1 MYDPDSIQVEA
12 LTIED
17 VLPVRHKV
25 LWPHMQI
32 DFCRVDDDDEGQHFG
47 VKMDGNVVVCVAS
60 LFTESGGKIV
70 RLRKFATLAEY
81 QGKGIGSLVLQHLV
95 TYSKEKG
102 ATLFWFDARE
112 SAIQFYG
119 KFGFSVEGERFY
131 KRNVP
136 YFRMSQSL

>member
-1 MYDPDSIQVEA
+1 MWDPDSIQVEA
-12 LTIED
+12 LTIEE

-25 LWPHMQI
+25 LWPHMPI
-32 DFCRVDDDDEGQHFG
+32 NFCRVDDDDKGEHFG
-47 VKMDGNVVVCVAS
+47 VKMDGNIVVCVAS
-60 LFTESGGKIV
+60 LFTNSSGEI
-70 RLRKFATLAEY
+70 RLRKFATLPEY
-81 QGKGIGSLVLQHLV
+81 QGQGIGSSVLQHLV
-95 TYSKEKG
+95 NYSKEKG

-131 KRNVP
+131 KSNLP